1 MRIVMDTLESFAH
14 GKLADLAARDLRR
27 QPPVTTPHA
36 GMRVVR
42 EGRRL
47 VSFSSNDYLDLGAHP
62 AVRAAAIAAVERYG
76 TGTGASYLVTGRN
89 ALHAQLE
96 EQLADF
102 AQTEA
107 ACVFASGYLANV
119 GVVGALAG
127 EADLVLIDELAHA
140 SLWAGAQSSGAR
152 VLPYC
157 HNDVAQLT
165 ALLAQERARHRQV
178 LVLTEGVFSMDGDL
192 APLSALADAARAY
205 DAWLLCD
212 DAHGLGVVGGGRGA
226 LFAHARRPAVPLQI
240 GTLSKAL
247 ASIGG
252 YLCAS
257 RAVVELM
264 KNRARTLIYATALPP
279 ASAAAALTALGLIAR
294 GEAPLGRPLALA
306 RRFAARLDLPAP
318 ASAIV
323 PIVVG
328 DARRALDLQARLE
341 DDGFLVVAIRPPSV
355 PPEGARLRVTFSAA
369 HKECDVDAL
378 ADALQRVTV

>member
-1 MRIVMDTLESFAH
+1 MDTLESFAQ

-27 QPPVTTPHA
+27 EPPLTTPHP

-47 VSFSSNDYLDLGAHP
+47 ISFSSNDYLDLGAHP
-62 AVRAAAIAAVERYG
+62 AVRAATIAAVERYG
-76 TGTGASYLVTGRN
+76 PGTGASYAVTGRN
-89 ALHAQLE
+89 ALHGQLE
-96 EQLADF
+96 EQLAAF
-102 AQTEA
+102 AHTEA

-127 EADLVLIDELAHA
+127 DADLVLIDELAHA
-140 SLWAGAQSSGAR
+140 SLWAGARSSGAR
-152 VLPYC
+152 VLAYR
-157 HNDVAQLT
+157 HNDVEQLT
-165 ALLAQERARHRQV
+165 ALLAQRREGHRHA

-192 APLSALADAARAY
+192 APLPALAEVARAY

-226 LFAHARRPAVPLQI
+226 VFAHSRPPAVPLQI

-247 ASIGG
+247 ASVGG

-264 KNRARTLIYATALPP
+264 KNRARTLIYATSLPP

-294 GEAPLGRPLALA
+294 GEAPLSRPLALA
-306 RRFAARLDLPAP
+306 HRFAARLGLPAP
-318 ASAIV
+318 VSAIV

-328 DARRALDLQARLE
+328 EARRALDLQAHLE
-341 DDGFLVVAIRPPSV
+341 DVGFLVVAIRPPSV
-355 PPEGARLRVTFSAA
+355 PPGGARLRVTFSAG
-369 HKECDVDAL
+369 HDERDVDAL
-378 ADALQRVTV
+378 ADALQRVAV